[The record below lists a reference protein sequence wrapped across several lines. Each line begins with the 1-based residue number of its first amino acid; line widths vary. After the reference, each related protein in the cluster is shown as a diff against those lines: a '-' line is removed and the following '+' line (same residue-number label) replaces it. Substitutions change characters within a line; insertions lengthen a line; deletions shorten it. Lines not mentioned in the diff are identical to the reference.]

1 MKVWKGVLLAGLG
14 LGGGLLAYAWAGE
27 RPRMRLQRYRLS
39 LPESRGAGL
48 RILHLSDQHLGG
60 DTWVQRQRLQRLR
73 TLLSQLSPDIIVL
86 TGDFLHNAA
95 GLLALEELL
104 QMLPSAPLG
113 RYAVLGNHDY
123 AEYSYRVFFGEAW
136 ENIKAAR
143 APQQRFVT
151 TWAEIQKLTRLAWQI
166 WRNERL
172 RFAAV
177 PNPTA
182 ELRALLELYD
192 VQVLHNRSVPLPE
205 IPLWLVGVDDRVEGK
220 PDLAMALAGVPADA
234 EVWLL
239 AHNPD
244 QAYEVKDPRVKLVFA
259 GHTHGGQVI
268 LPGIGAV
275 HTQGTQLGRRRPA
288 GVFTDLPT
296 GGYLVVSRGMGE
308 STPLRFRCSPEVVLI
323 ELKAR
328 QPAGVLR
335 K

>member
-1 MKVWKGVLLAGLG
+1 
-14 LGGGLLAYAWAGE
+14 
-27 RPRMRLQRYRLS
+27 MRLQRYRLH
-39 LPESRGAGL
+39 LPESGREGL

-60 DTWVQRQRLQRLR
+60 ESWVQRQRFERLHA
-73 TLLSQLSPDIIVL
+73 LLPHLSPDIIIF

-95 GLLALEELL
+95 GLTALEELL
-104 QMLPSAPLG
+104 QALPSAPLG

-143 APQQRFVT
+143 APQQRFST
-151 TWAEIQKLTRLAWQI
+151 TWREAEKLARLAWQI

-192 VQVLHNRSVPLPE
+192 VQVLHNRSVRLPGE
-205 IPLWLVGVDDRVEGK
+205 SLWLVGVDDWVEGQPNLDK
-220 PDLAMALAGVPADA
+220 ALAGVPAKA

-239 AHNPD
+239 THNPD
-244 QAYEVKDPRVKLVFA
+244 QAYAVRDPRIKLILA
-259 GHTHGGQVI
+259 GHTHGGQVM

-275 HTQGTQLGRRRPA
+275 HTQGTRLGRRRPA
-288 GVFTDLPT
+288 GVFTDLPN
-296 GGYLVVSRGMGE
+296 GGTMVVSRGMGE
-308 STPLRFRCSPEVVLI
+308 STPLRFRCPPEIVLI
-323 ELKAR
+323 ELA
-328 QPAGVLR
+328 
-335 K
+335 